1 MVPQTGERQ
10 ATAGS
15 PALPGQRFTSQK
27 TLQKPVFVQENLICN
42 QQIAGGSE
50 RKSLRVKSNRSTTNH
65 SGYSNN
71 IVRFTS
77 RSSPSLEKTRGKK
90 KTWCF
95 QQEDVERSHSEIQQN
110 TLLLF
115 FFNLVLI
122 ETYNC
127 FTILCWFLSY
137 NTSNQP

>member
-1 MVPQTGERQ
+1 MVPKTGERQ

-27 TLQKPVFVQENLICN
+27 TLQKPVFGQENLICN

-50 RKSLRVKSNRSTTNH
+50 WKSLRVKNNRSTTNH

-77 RSSPSLEKTRGKK
+77 RSSTSLEKTRGKK
-90 KTWCF
+90 PGVSSRRMWKGAILKYN
-95 QQEDVERSHSEIQQN
+95 RI
-110 TLLLF
+110 LF
-115 FFNLVLI
+115 FFVFFNLVLI
-122 ETYNC
+122 ETDNC

-137 NTSNQP
+137 NTANQP